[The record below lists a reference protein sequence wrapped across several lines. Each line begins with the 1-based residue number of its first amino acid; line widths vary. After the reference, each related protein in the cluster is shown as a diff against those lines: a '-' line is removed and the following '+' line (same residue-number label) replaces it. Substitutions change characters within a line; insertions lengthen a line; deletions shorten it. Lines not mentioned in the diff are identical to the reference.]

1 MEMTRVGVPR
11 QEHDRETRGRSR
23 NRGTEEVPRLVGN
36 IEAKRPRTKPFIILS
51 LVVLLTLIVNTP
63 TFAQTIEQSKAATQ
77 QEQQEVQNLQQKL
90 ENSVERYNYAC
101 VQLEQTRAKIG
112 EISAELRKANSQL
125 AADRA
130 RLNSRARAMYV
141 SGQSE
146 FISVLVNAKN
156 FDDLLVGL
164 DFKKRV
170 GQQDAELVSQVK
182 AARVRLQGISASLH
196 EQEAEQQNARKEM
209 ADAKAAVEAD
219 LSNAKGKLANLQAQ
233 EQQIQQAM
241 ARAAAEANARA
252 AALAASSSSNST
264 SRSSTRTSVLALV
277 RPPSGIPPSPHGG
290 VVGVAYA
297 QLGKPYVWG
306 AAGPNAFDCSGLV
319 MYCYMVG
326 AGISLPHS
334 SYAQANCGTPV
345 SVSELQPGDILGFR
359 GWGHVGLYVGGGEFI
374 QAPHSGDV
382 VKITP
387 LSTRGDFCGAV
398 RP

>member
-1 MEMTRVGVPR
+1 MK
-11 QEHDRETRGRSR
+11 
-23 NRGTEEVPRLVGN
+23 
-36 IEAKRPRTKPFIILS
+36 IPRTKSFIILS
-51 LVVLLTLIVNTP
+51 LVVLLTLTVTAP
-63 TFAQTIEQSKAATQ
+63 AFAQTLEQSKAAKQ
-77 QEQQEVQNLQQKL
+77 QAQQEVQNLQQKL

-101 VQLEQTRAKIG
+101 VQLEETRAKIG
-112 EISAELRKANSQL
+112 EMTVELRKANARL

-130 RLNSRARAMYV
+130 RLNLHARAMYV
-141 SGQSE
+141 NGPSE
-146 FISVLVNAKN
+146 FISVLVNARN
-156 FDDLLVGL
+156 FDDFLVGL

-170 GQQDAELVSQVK
+170 GQQDAELISEVK
-182 AARVRLQGISASLH
+182 AARSRLQGISASLRGK
-196 EQEAEQQNARKEM
+196 EAEQQKAREEIVS
-209 ADAKAAVEAD
+209 AKAAVEAD
-219 LSNAKGKLANLQAQ
+219 LSSAKGKLANMQAQ

-252 AALAASSSSNST
+252 AAVAVSSSSNSSG
-264 SRSSTRTSVLALV
+264 SRSSTSARVMAPV
-277 RPPSGIPPSPHGG
+277 RPPAGIPPSPHGG

-359 GWGHVGLYVGGGEFI
+359 GWGHVGLYIGGGEFI

-382 VKITP
+382 VKITA